1 MSVDPS
7 TVTTV
12 LEDDHHNNEK
22 KGRIKAAAGMFSFHG
37 HDAIAKDVAVRF
49 TVPFHAL
56 LYNEPLVGSLPSAA
70 FIICS
75 GSPCEI

>member
-56 LYNEPLVGSLPSAA
+56 EPLVGSLPSAA